1 MVARPYFSGS
11 ALLSMATVI
20 LAAVPAGTARAD
32 RGDRQ
37 AVYEQ
42 RRLLRIG
49 RQRQEHHRHRSALLL
64 EPIEQRLVICAGV
77 QQRQRAVW
85 RVQLGGRKSP
95 QLLDQQR
102 RHPFRRLPDQAAK
115 RRLRPSRDLLHGLAR
130 AFVELSAVATH
141 ARVRLSGQH
150 RRRQQSRT
158 VHSAKLRSAWELR
171 IGRAEHGLQHD
182 LRLKRRS
189 LD

>member
-1 MVARPYFSGS
+1 MVDRPYLSGF

-20 LAAVPAGTARAD
+20 LAAVPAG
-32 RGDRQ
+32 
-37 AVYEQ
+37 
-42 RRLLRIG
+42 LRIG
-49 RQRQEHHRHRSALLL
+49 HQREEHHRHRSALLL
-64 EPIEQRLVICAGV
+64 EPIEQQLDRRLVICAGV

-102 RHPFRRLPDQAAK
+102 RHPFGRLPDQAAK
-115 RRLRPSRDLLHGLAR
+115 RRRRPSRDLLHGLAW

-158 VHSAKLRSAWELR
+158 VRSAKLRSACELR
-171 IGRAEHGLQHD
+171 IGRAEHGLQYD
-182 LRLKRRS
+182 LRLERRS
-189 LD
+189 VD